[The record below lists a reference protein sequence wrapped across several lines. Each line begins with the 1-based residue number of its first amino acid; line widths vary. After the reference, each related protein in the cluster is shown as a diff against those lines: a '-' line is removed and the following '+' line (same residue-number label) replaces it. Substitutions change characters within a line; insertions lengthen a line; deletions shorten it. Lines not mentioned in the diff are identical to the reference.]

1 MNKLFKNRVK
11 MDESI
16 RKEFDFLFVDNIE
29 PPFKVQPSDLT
40 DPKKYLEVMK
50 INNELKLQNDKVA
63 DKCDKLKEELMK
75 IKELTDKIRTRVE
88 EEKIGK

>member
-1 MNKLFKNRVK
+1 
-11 MDESI
+11 MDENI
-16 RKEFDFLFVDNIE
+16 KKEFEFLFIDRID

-50 INNELKLQNDKVA
+50 INNDLRIQNDKVA

-75 IKELTDKIRTRVE
+75 IKEMTEKIKSKIE
-88 EEKIGK
+88 EEKAGK